1 MEDLQEYL
9 KGKLTEFNRTY
20 NAEYHLNSYSDRY
33 IKRQWK
39 EDSKRTQG
47 QWQSVN
53 SISDVTRYVNG
64 FAATVKGYQGIKGI
78 YTDAYDMD
86 LALFKAVSAIQ
97 KMAQCY
103 DIDDLDFHTFS
114 KEDIDDM
121 FDALY
126 NNLDAM
132 KNVNLRRAMQD

>member
-20 NAEYHLNSYSDRY
+20 NAEHHLNSYSDRH